1 MIPRSPP
8 SSFHLPNSRA
18 RGCLRSE
25 RVPAEEGVERQ
36 SSAREGETGGR
47 ERAPVGG
54 CGDGRADISLIAR
67 GLEDGRA
74 PP

>member
-1 MIPRSPP
+1 M
-8 SSFHLPNSRA
+8 
-18 RGCLRSE
+18 
-25 RVPAEEGVERQ
+25 ERQ